1 MVRRSCGSLGRDGAG
16 TDRGGEII
24 ACRGVRTGNRGL
36 RQGRAHALRAAA
48 ERRILQTPRQGEE
61 QQDQC
66 QLNSLL
72 HPVRIINFYAAKIH
86 SFTQKNTSANQNDHK
101 MTNFDYK
108 SMNPR
113 PAKNAVSYIGN
124 GIRTPGGKPPIFQR
138 IGRPR
143 PSSRRRPRGP
153 RRHRRGGSGSRCNT
167 HAPRRRSP
175 AAASC
180 RDAWGCRRS
189 AR

>member
-1 MVRRSCGSLGRDGAG
+1 MVRRSCGSLDRDGAG

-86 SFTQKNTSANQNDHK
+86 SFTQKSTLANQKDHK
-101 MTNFDYK
+101 MTNFESK
-108 SMNPR
+108 STTNPQNGQISVVVLTIRLFFVSVR
-113 PAKNAVSYIGN
+113 PVEAFEWPAGGIVERGLGFQNVTLFGNASHFIK
-124 GIRTPGGKPPIFQR
+124 R
-138 IGRPR
+138 
-143 PSSRRRPRGP
+143 
-153 RRHRRGGSGSRCNT
+153 
-167 HAPRRRSP
+167 
-175 AAASC
+175 
-180 RDAWGCRRS
+180 
-189 AR
+189 

>member
-1 MVRRSCGSLGRDGAG
+1 MRYGGRKRHHRRRARRQAAARRPYGPKELREPRSRRRRDRSRRRNNCMPRRA
-16 TDRGGEII
+16 
-24 ACRGVRTGNRGL
+24 NRGL

-86 SFTQKNTSANQNDHK
+86 SFTQKSTLANQKDHK

-108 SMNPR
+108 STNPR
-113 PAKNAVSYIGN
+113 PAKNTVSYVGN
-124 GIRTPGGKPPIFQR
+124 GIRTPAGTAYF
-138 IGRPR
+138 
-143 PSSRRRPRGP
+143 S
-153 RRHRRGGSGSRCNT
+153 
-167 HAPRRRSP
+167 AYRSP
-175 AAASC
+175 TTFQSTTPQRAST
-180 RDAWGCRRS
+180 AS
-189 AR
+189 ARRFR